1 LTGAD
6 RFWADWTPVTGQQH
20 GHGFDNIGNRSSAQV
35 GSVGSV
41 ATVSYGVNGLN
52 EYTNIVTPGSKDILG
67 DAIATN
73 SVSVNGGL
81 ADCNNEYFHK
91 AITVA
96 NSGGPLW
103 QEVTNIAGA
112 ATNIGGLAFPGKSAS
127 LTYDADGNLTFDGI
141 WTYSWDAENRLTEM

>member
-1 LTGAD
+1 MTGAD

-20 GHGFDNIGNRSSAQV
+20 GYGFDNIGNRSSAQV

-81 ADCNNEYFHK
+81 ADRKNEYFHK

-103 QEVTNIAGA
+103 QEVTNIADVRRGRKL
-112 ATNIGGLAFPGKSAS
+112 NV
-127 LTYDADGNLTFDGI
+127 
-141 WTYSWDAENRLTEM
+141 